1 MPTRRSEIEARCE
14 GDLHHRGLT
23 LPAAQMHHGATRKPM
38 GGVYILDTHADT
50 GVAHGGQ
57 KDLSVVIMGT
67 EGMLTAPAG
76 HLVELMEK

>member
-1 MPTRRSEIEARCE
+1 
-14 GDLHHRGLT
+14 
-23 LPAAQMHHGATRKPM
+23 M